1 MRSLLETLTITV
13 LAIAASLALFSLL
26 MFAHKGIGP
35 LELIAA
41 ISEGGFGTKR
51 SWMNTLAK
59 AAPLLLTALCT
70 ALPARLG
77 LVIIGGEGALI
88 AGGLAAAIVG
98 PALGSMPFP
107 VPQIAM
113 ILSGMLTGAL
123 VIAFAGALRHFRGV
137 NATICSLLL
146 TYIMLY
152 LFNYLIE
159 GPLLFSKTSN
169 KFSSAPIPAGAL
181 IGKITGLDVHWGLV
195 YGLIACFLAYILMD
209 HTTFGFAARMAGG
222 NVRAAQGAGL
232 PVGRLILITCLLGGA
247 AAGLAGVVE
256 VAAVHKQGNSGLYA
270 AGFGYTGILVSFI
283 ARHHP
288 LGIIPAAILFG
299 GLKSSSD
306 ELQMSFG
313 LPDASVDVFAGT
325 VFVMILLSETLYGR
339 IRVFQPPDVTKKVE
353 PSEDEVSTK
362 GEKASVVSAV

>member
-1 MRSLLETLTITV
+1 VRGLLETLTITIA
-13 LAIAASLALFSLL
+13 AIAVSLVLFALL
-26 MFAHKGIGP
+26 MLAHKGINP
-35 LELIAA
+35 LELVTGIA
-41 ISEGGFGTKR
+41 EGGFGTKR

-98 PALGSMPFP
+98 PALAGMPFP

-113 ILSGMLTGAL
+113 ILSGMMLGAL
-123 VIAFAGALRHFRGV
+123 LIAFAGGLRHWRGV

-152 LFNYLIE
+152 VFNYLIE

-169 KFSSAPIPAGAL
+169 KFSSAPIPPNAL
-181 IGKITGLDVHWGLV
+181 IGKMTGLDVHWGLL
-195 YGLIACFLAYILMD
+195 YGVIACVLAYILMD

-299 GLKSSSD
+299 GVKSSSD

-313 LPDASVDVFAGT
+313 LPDASVDVFAGI
-325 VFVMILLSETLYGR
+325 VFVMILLSETFYGR
-339 IRVFQPPDVTKKVE
+339 IRLFQPPDVTKKVE
-353 PSEDEVSTK
+353 PPKDDASITGTK
-362 GEKASVVSAV
+362 TAVASAS